1 MKYEDLQP
9 FESEKKSQGPPPLR
23 AFLQRLCSGPFPLLL
38 SLGFSLFLLVD
49 ICIIGSKNAKIQRDL
64 ETLRATFSN
73 FTSNTVT
80 EVSALH
86 SQDGSLQETIAS
98 LKAVVENQ
106 EQELQAAHSL
116 NDKVASLESKLEKEQ
131 QELQA
136 GYSEM
141 RLRVE
146 QLTKDLSSLNFQMA
160 ALKSN
165 GSQNTC
171 CPVHWLEHDGSCYW
185 FSRSGLT
192 WPEAERYCQL
202 EDSHLVTI
210 NSREE
215 QEFIAQHSSLFHIWI
230 GLTETDGAWK
240 WVDGT
245 DYRNSYKNW
254 GVGQPN
260 NWQGH
265 KDGADE
271 DCAEVQEDGRWNDD
285 YCLRVQHWA
294 CEKRRSIAS

>member
-136 GYSEM
+136 GQAPPSLHLGLMWREGM
-141 RLRVE
+141 EGPRLGLCFVP
-146 QLTKDLSSLNFQMA
+146 S
-160 ALKSN
+160 ALCV
-165 GSQNTC
+165 SQVILKC
-171 CPVHWLEHDGSCYW
+171 
-185 FSRSGLT
+185 
-192 WPEAERYCQL
+192 
-202 EDSHLVTI
+202 
-210 NSREE
+210 
-215 QEFIAQHSSLFHIWI
+215 
-230 GLTETDGAWK
+230 
-240 WVDGT
+240 
-245 DYRNSYKNW
+245 
-254 GVGQPN
+254 
-260 NWQGH
+260 
-265 KDGADE
+265 
-271 DCAEVQEDGRWNDD
+271 
-285 YCLRVQHWA
+285 A
-294 CEKRRSIAS
+294 CESSN